1 MRAVDETHALFSLL
15 GAVFSTGTMMAFL
28 QSGCASGQV
37 DARANPIAAR
47 SRLPLKVITFL
58 ATLIFEL
65 CLSDIQCILD
75 FHVPQLEFNL
85 LYERP
90 DEGYAFLAL
99 GGAQI
104 MLELAASVGTM
115 TGNKTEEEMQRAVKP
130 AYPLGRAITL
140 QIEIED
146 VGVYV
151 ERLRQT
157 GHPLALEPHDK
168 WFRTDGELSGS
179 RSLPVTDPGGYLIRL
194 AEYLGTRP
202 LEPL

>member
-1 MRAVDETHALFSLL
+1 MITPLITLVPELYVSD
-15 GAVFSTGTMMAFL
+15 L
-28 QSGCASGQV
+28 Q
-37 DARANPIAAR
+37 R
-47 SRLPLKVITFL
+47 S
-58 ATLIFEL
+58 
-65 CLSDIQCILD
+65 LD
-75 FHVPQLEFNL
+75 FYVRQLGFNL

-90 DEGYAFLAL
+90 EEGYAFLAL

-104 MLELAASVGTM
+104 ILEQTASVGTT
-115 TGNKTEEEMQRAVKP
+115 TGNKAEEEMQRAVKP

-146 VGVYV
+146 VSAYV
-151 ERLRQT
+151 ERLRRT
-157 GHPLALEPHDK
+157 GYPLAVEPHDR

-179 RSLPVTDPGGYLIRL
+179 RRLPVTDPDGYLIRL